1 MCIRFIGKGNGL
13 AEIVK
18 IHGTTRRMKM
28 PENVTDEQ
36 MRARGPAAH
45 KARPWP
51 APPLERNPNVTIE
64 EVATIVSHF
73 PLRVVSASDLR
84 MMRNLL
90 IEWLISKGFEI
101 AHAPPED
108 VREPSHCFHCGKEFV
123 DGEERVFKVRAFH
136 TSCPYKPTPGTE
148 GEPDAQGE
156 LLDRIASQP
165 LCNEIKPDAQGE
177 DEFRMLAKEIF
188 DGIFGGGLCE
198 FDIADKI
205 QALLQKQRPSVT
217 RGEWM
222 EISGYINRGEWT
234 GVDLL
239 VWLADKGIEVKD

>member
-1 MCIRFIGKGNGL
+1 MSEESENKATREVLEYLRGMGL
-13 AEIVK
+13 PSIADEVEK
-18 IHGTTRRMKM
+18 IIQT
-28 PENVTDEQ
+28 
-36 MRARGPAAH
+36 
-45 KARPWP
+45 
-51 APPLERNPNVTIE
+51 APQEPTI
-64 EVATIVSHF
+64 
-73 PLRVVSASDLR
+73 
-84 MMRNLL
+84 
-90 IEWLISKGFEI
+90 
-101 AHAPPED
+101 
-108 VREPSHCFHCGKEFV
+108 CYHCGEEIE
-123 DGEERVFKVRAFH
+123 GEKVVKVRAFH